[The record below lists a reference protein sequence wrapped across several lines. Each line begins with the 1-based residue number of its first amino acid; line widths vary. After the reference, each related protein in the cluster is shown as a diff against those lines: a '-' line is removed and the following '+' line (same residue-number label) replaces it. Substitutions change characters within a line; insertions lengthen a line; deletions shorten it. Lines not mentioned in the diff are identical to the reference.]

1 MGAALLL
8 FLLAALILLVLFL
21 FLCRQQGWLLSTS
34 PSPGPTVESSP
45 TPPPPDR
52 DPPVIQGTHDLT
64 VAVGMTLSYRSGVSA
79 VDAAD
84 GTVPLQIDASAVN
97 LSQAGEYPVI
107 YRAQDKSGNRSEV
120 AVTVTVV
127 EVSGVNDEDP
137 TADVSG
143 EDPVLEES
151 LPPLPEVT
159 QQMVDEVS
167 DQILSKIVTSSM
179 SQWEQARAIYNYVH
193 THVKYVGSSDKSN
206 WLIGAYV
213 GFTRNRG
220 DCYNYFACSKALLT
234 RAGIPN
240 VDLYRVGGG
249 TDHYWQLVNV
259 GDGWYHFDACP
270 HPDSYP
276 LNSFLLDEIA
286 VRAYTEKCSPVRS
299 NYYVYDYENCPVVPV
314 GAPTEEL
321 PQESE
326 PADVTETP
334 AEEQVQLPEEM
345 DPTLPPGALELPS
358 QEPVPTLTSRP
369 EPSGQPPA
377 EPSPELSQVP
387 IGDPPSEPPQSSSA
401 PPSEELTPP
410 PADPLPPAPETEA
423 PSPSEAPLVEPE
435 IPGKEDLI

>member
-1 MGAALLL
+1 M
-8 FLLAALILLVLFL
+8 
-21 FLCRQQGWLLSTS
+21 
-34 PSPGPTVESSP
+34 
-45 TPPPPDR
+45 
-52 DPPVIQGTHDLT
+52 
-64 VAVGMTLSYRSGVSA
+64 
-79 VDAAD
+79 
-84 GTVPLQIDASAVN
+84 
-97 LSQAGEYPVI
+97 I

-345 DPTLPPGALELPS
+345 DPILPPGALELPS

-387 IGDPPSEPPQSSSA
+387 IGNPPSEPPQSSSA